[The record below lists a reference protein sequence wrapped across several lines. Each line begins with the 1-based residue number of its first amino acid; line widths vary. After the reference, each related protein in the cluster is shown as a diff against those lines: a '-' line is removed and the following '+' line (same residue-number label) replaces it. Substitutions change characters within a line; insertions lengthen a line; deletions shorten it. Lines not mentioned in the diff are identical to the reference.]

1 MVGFADGFKTG
12 FGLME
17 GVKDRELKEARL
29 EEDIRY
35 RDETAEATATY
46 RAEDLRIKGER
57 QKSDASLAEQRAATA
72 AVQANTADRNSQA
85 SLLNAETAAGKQKD
99 LTNPESIEY
108 KKGLSE
114 IAENEA
120 QTEKYSAEAK
130 ALQNQQKR
138 FNAALNVSQLY
149 ELSLNSDGMYD
160 SKQLERIE
168 QMYQENK
175 GSGFFNLGT
184 LASDV
189 HQQGTLEIG
198 FYLADVSS
206 GLNPV
211 MSDSVARAFT
221 TQLQID
227 ASAAVGRQI
236 DQTFVN
242 APEGWRDRGYQVKSQ
257 GLFDARM
264 SGAEGR
270 LNGDMFVEIENKDD
284 PDDIQFYFPPV
295 TSSRSFADSKPLD
308 IKVSDINKPLA
319 GSAYLIQQVGP
330 PIKPA
335 VKQARIKA
343 KFGNDKGDNGV
354 DKFEARVAAVLE
366 SNRKA
371 IQNGSN
377 AASMFGG
384 GDQFAALT
392 RDQQLSEPEMAKMKR
407 RIEERILFGVRE
419 EPTQTRARKWLSE
432 TYSLLESAPTPD
444 GKNTL
449 GGLIKED
456 QWSPQLISALAPY
469 YNKDDDGKVVI
480 TDPVA
485 LAEELVRKGYL

>member
-1 MVGFADGFKTG
+1 MTGFVSGFKTG

-17 GVKDRELKEARL
+17 GVKDREFKEDRL
-29 EEDIRY
+29 EEDMKY
-35 RDETAEATATY
+35 RTDTAAATADY
-46 RAEDLRIKGER
+46 RSKDLDIKRDR
-57 QKSDASLAEQRAATA
+57 QTSDASLAEQRAATA
-72 AVQANTADRNSQA
+72 AVQAGTASTNAAA
-85 SLLNAETAAGKQKD
+85 SLLNSQTAASKQAD

-120 QTEKYSAEAK
+120 QTEKYSAEAQT
-130 ALQNQQKR
+130 LQNQQNR
-138 FNAALNVSQLY
+138 FTAALNVSQLY

-168 QMYQENK
+168 QMYQDNK

-189 HQQGTLEIG
+189 HQRGTQEISG
-198 FYLADVSS
+198 YMADVAA
-206 GLNPV
+206 GLDPV

-221 TQLQID
+221 TQLAID
-227 ASAAVGRQI
+227 SSAAVGRQV

-242 APEGWRDRGYQVKSQ
+242 APEGWKGRGYQVKSQ

-264 SGAEGR
+264 SGTEGN
-270 LNGDMFVEIENKDD
+270 LNGELFVEIENKND
-284 PDDIQFYFPPV
+284 PDDVQFYFPPL
-295 TSSRSFADSKPLD
+295 TSSRSFVDSKPLD
-308 IKVSDINKPLA
+308 IKMQDIDKPLA

-330 PIKPA
+330 EIKPA

-343 KFGNDKGDNGV
+343 KFGDDKGDNRV
-354 DKFEARVAAVLE
+354 DKFETRVLGILE

-377 AASMFGG
+377 TANMFGG
-384 GDQFAALT
+384 SPEFSALT
-392 RDQQLSEPEMAKMKR
+392 REQQLRAPEMAKMKR
-407 RIEERILFGVRE
+407 RIEEQILFGARE
-419 EPTQTRARKWLSE
+419 EPTQTRARKWLKE
-432 TYSLLESAPTPD
+432 TYSLLASAPIPNN
-444 GKNTL
+444 KETL
-449 GGLIKED
+449 GSLIKDD

-469 YNKDDDGKVVI
+469 YDKDDEGNVVI
-480 TDPVA
+480 TDSNA
-485 LAEELVRKGYL
+485 LTAELVKKGYL

>member
-17 GVKDRELKEARL
+17 GVKDRELKEDRL

-35 RDETAEATATY
+35 RDETAEATAKY
-46 RAEDLRIKGER
+46 RADDLAIKRDR
-57 QKSDASLAEQRAATA
+57 QKSDASLAGQRAATS
-72 AVQANTADRNSQA
+72 AVQANTAATNAEA
-85 SLLNAETAAGKQKD
+85 SLLNAQTAAGKQAD

-120 QTEKYSAEAK
+120 QTEKYSAEAQT
-130 ALQNQQKR
+130 LENQQRR
-138 FNAALNVSQLY
+138 FSAALNVSQLY
-149 ELSLNSDGMYD
+149 ELTLNSDGMYD
-160 SKQLERIE
+160 SAALERIE

-184 LASDV
+184 LSSDV
-189 HQQGTLEIG
+189 HQRGTQEIG
-198 FYLADVSS
+198 TYLADVQA
-206 GLNPV
+206 GLDPV

-221 TQLQID
+221 TQLAID
-227 ASAAVGRQI
+227 SSAAVGRQI

-242 APEGWRDRGYQVKSQ
+242 APEGWKGRGYEVKSQ

-264 SGAEGR
+264 SGSEGN
-270 LNGDMFVEIENKDD
+270 LNGELFVEIANKND
-284 PDDIQFYFPPV
+284 PDDVQFYFPPL
-295 TSSRSFADSKPLD
+295 TSSRSFVDSKPLD
-308 IKVSDINKPLA
+308 IKMEDIDKPLA

-330 PIKPA
+330 EIKPA

-343 KFGNDKGDNGV
+343 KFGDDKGDNGV
-354 DKFEARVAAVLE
+354 DKFEARVAAILE

-377 AASMFGG
+377 TNSLVGVGAEFT
-384 GDQFAALT
+384 ALT

-407 RIEERILFGVRE
+407 RIEEQILFGARE

-432 TYSLLESAPTPD
+432 TYSLLESAPTPND
-444 GKNTL
+444 KGTL
-449 GGLIKED
+449 GSLIKKD

-469 YNKDDDGKVVI
+469 YDKDDDGNVVI

-485 LAEELVRKGYL
+485 LTAELVRKGYL

>member
-46 RAEDLRIKGER
+46 RADDLRIKGER

-85 SLLNAETAAGKQKD
+85 SLLNAETAARKQAD
-99 LTNPESIEY
+99 LINPESIEY

-120 QTEKYSAEAK
+120 QTDKYDAEAK

-138 FNAALNVSQLY
+138 FNASLNVSQLY

-160 SKQLERIE
+160 SATLERIE

-175 GSGFFNLGT
+175 GAAFFNLGT

-189 HQQGTLEIG
+189 HQRGTQEIG
-198 FYLADVSS
+198 TYLSDVQA
-206 GLNPV
+206 GLDPV

-221 TQLQID
+221 TQLAID
-227 ASAAVGRQI
+227 SSAAVGRQI

-242 APEGWRDRGYQVKSQ
+242 APEGWKGRGYEVKSQ

-264 SGAEGR
+264 AGSEGN
-270 LNGDMFVEIENKDD
+270 LNGELFVEIANRND
-284 PDDIQFYFPPV
+284 PDDVQFYFPPL
-295 TSSRSFADSKPLD
+295 TSSRSFVDSKPLD
-308 IKVSDINKPLA
+308 IKMKDIDKPLA

-330 PIKPA
+330 EIKPA

-354 DKFEARVAAVLE
+354 DKFEARVAAILE

-377 AASMFGG
+377 TNSLVGVGAE
-384 GDQFAALT
+384 FAELT
-392 RDQQLSEPEMAKMKR
+392 RQQQLSEPEMAKMKR
-407 RIEERILFGVRE
+407 RIEEQILFGARE

-444 GKNTL
+444 GKATL
-449 GGLIKED
+449 GSLIKKD

-469 YNKDDDGKVVI
+469 YDKDDDGNVVI

-485 LAEELVRKGYL
+485 LTAELVRKGYL

>member
-17 GVKDRELKEARL
+17 GVKDREFKEKRL
-29 EEDIRY
+29 DEDMKY
-35 RDETAEATATY
+35 RADTDAATAEY

-57 QKSDASLAEQRAATA
+57 QKSDASLAGQRAATA
-72 AVQANTADRNSQA
+72 AVQANTAA
-85 SLLNAETAAGKQKD
+85 TNAEAALVNANTAASKQAD

-108 KKGLSE
+108 KKGESE

-120 QTEKYSAEAK
+120 QTEKYSAEAQ
-130 ALQNQQKR
+130 ALENQQNR

-168 QMYQENK
+168 AMYQANK

-189 HQQGTLEIG
+189 HQRGTQEISG
-198 FYLADVSS
+198 YMADVAA
-206 GLNPV
+206 GLDPV

-221 TQLQID
+221 TQLAID
-227 ASAAVGRQI
+227 SSAAVGRQI

-242 APEGWRDRGYQVKSQ
+242 APEGWKGRGYQVKSQ
-257 GLFDARM
+257 GLFDASM
-264 SGAEGR
+264 SGAEGN
-270 LNGDMFVEIENKDD
+270 LNGELFVEIANKND
-284 PDDIQFYFPPV
+284 PDDVQFYFPPL
-295 TSSRSFADSKPLD
+295 TSSRSFVDSKPLD
-308 IKVSDINKPLA
+308 IKMEDIDKPLA

-330 PIKPA
+330 EIKPA

-343 KFGNDKGDNGV
+343 KFGDDKGDNGV
-354 DKFEARVAAVLE
+354 DKFEARVAAILE

-377 AASMFGG
+377 TNSLIGG
-384 GDQFAALT
+384 GAEFAELT
-392 RDQQLSEPEMAKMKR
+392 RQQQLSEPEMAKMKR
-407 RIEERILFGVRE
+407 RIEEQILFGARE

-432 TYSLLESAPTPD
+432 TYSLLESAPTPND
-444 GKNTL
+444 KGTL
-449 GGLIKED
+449 GSLIKKD

-469 YNKDDDGKVVI
+469 YDKDDDDNVVI

-485 LAEELVRKGYL
+485 LTAELVRKGYL